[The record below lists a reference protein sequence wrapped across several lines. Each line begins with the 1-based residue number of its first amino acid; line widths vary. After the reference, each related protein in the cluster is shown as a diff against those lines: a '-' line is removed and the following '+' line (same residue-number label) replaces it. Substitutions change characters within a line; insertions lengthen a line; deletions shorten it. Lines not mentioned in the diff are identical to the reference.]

1 MSTPAPARM
10 PVRPVAA
17 AARPAHSGPPGASGP
32 VAAAEPATA
41 RILIVDDEP
50 SMREMLGI
58 VLRRDGYE
66 VLIAANGT
74 EAMEQL
80 NRERVDLLLSDI
92 RMPDLSG
99 VDVLRAAKDANPDL
113 VAFMMTAFAST
124 DTAVEAMRL
133 GAVDYFTKPF
143 SMDEL
148 RLKVR
153 RQLETHRLKEENVL
167 LKRALNTRHEFSS
180 IIGRSAAMLS
190 VFRMIETIARTAS
203 TVLITGESGTGKE
216 LAARAVHY
224 NSPRRDHPFVALNCG
239 ALPET
244 LLESELFGHMRG
256 AFTGA
261 DVNKKGLLEVAERGT
276 IFLDEIGEMTLTMQV
291 KLLRVL
297 QDRTFRRLGGTDEVR
312 ADIRVV
318 AATNQDLQKA
328 VADGRF
334 REDLFYRINVIPIH
348 LPPLRER
355 LEDIPLLAEHFLAK
369 YAAQMEKPVRSISQ
383 EAHRHLA
390 GYGWPGNVR
399 ELENV
404 IERAVALEAT
414 PSVLPESLPAPVLL
428 AGPNGDSARLAAA
441 VQRADAGVQ
450 RSGGLLPD
458 LGEGFDL
465 EAEGE
470 QFYRHYLALALQ
482 RAGGV
487 QTKAADLLGMSFR
500 SFRYYVKKLNIR

>member
-1 MSTPAPARM
+1 MSQDTLKP
-10 PVRPVAA
+10 
-17 AARPAHSGPPGASGP
+17 
-32 VAAAEPATA
+32 
-41 RILIVDDEP
+41 RILVVDDEP

-58 VLRRDGYE
+58 VLRRDGFH

-74 EAMEQL
+74 QAQEL
-80 NRERVDLLLSDI
+80 LKGERIDLLLSDI

-99 VDVLRAAKDANPDL
+99 VDVLRCAKDSNPDV

-133 GAVDYFTKPF
+133 GAVDYFIKPF
-143 SMDEL
+143 NMDEL

-153 RQLETHRLKEENVL
+153 QQLETRRLKEENVL
-167 LKRALNTRHEFSS
+167 LKRALNSRHEFSS
-180 IIGRSAAMLS
+180 IIGRSGEMLA

-239 ALPET
+239 AMPET

-261 DVNKKGLLEVAERGT
+261 DTNKKGLIEAAEKGT
-276 IFLDEIGEMTLTMQV
+276 IFLDEIGEMTMSMQV

-297 QDRTFRRLGGTDEVR
+297 QDRRFRRLGGTEEVQ

-318 AATNQDLQKA
+318 AATNQDLAKA
-328 VADGRF
+328 VAEGRF
-334 REDLFYRINVIPIH
+334 REDLFYRINVIPIQ
-348 LPPLRER
+348 LPPLRDR
-355 LEDIPLLAEHFLAK
+355 TEDIPLLAEHFLSK

-383 EAHRHLA
+383 EAHRLLA
-390 GYGWPGNVR
+390 AYAWPGNVR

-404 IERAVALEAT
+404 VERAVALETT
-414 PSVLPESLPAPVLL
+414 PAILPESLPSGLL
-428 AGPNGDSARLAAA
+428 APAGRTAA
-441 VQRADAGVQ
+441 VTLVAVAASLRDG
-450 RSGGLLPD
+450 LPD
-458 LGEGFDL
+458 LGDGFNL
-465 EAEGE
+465 EAEGDE
-470 QFYRHYLALALQ
+470 FYRRYLALALE

-487 QTKAADLLGMSFR
+487 QTRAAELLGMSFR
-500 SFRYYVKKLNIR
+500 SFRYYAKKFNLT